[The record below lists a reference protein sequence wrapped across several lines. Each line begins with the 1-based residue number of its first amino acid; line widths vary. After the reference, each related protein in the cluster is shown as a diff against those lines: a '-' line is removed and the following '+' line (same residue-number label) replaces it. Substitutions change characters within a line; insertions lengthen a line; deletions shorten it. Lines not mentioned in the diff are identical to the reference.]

1 MPSAS
6 EAVAARLRAGPV
18 RVTGA
23 GTRAG
28 WGPPAETADAL
39 STEGL
44 DQIVDH
50 EPGDF
55 TAVVQAGVRLRD
67 AQSAFARAGQTLM
80 LDPPGD
86 GTIGGLIATADS
98 GPLRHRY
105 GAPRDLV
112 IGVALALS
120 DGTVARGGGRVIK
133 NVAGY
138 DLPKLAAGSYG
149 TLGVITEVAVRLHPL
164 PDRTATA
171 VLRHDDPDALQRRVL
186 ELVRMPL
193 EAEALDVRWDAGA
206 GQVLVRFAGAAAT
219 DRAARIADE
228 IVEAD
233 DGIWEEQRA
242 LQRGDVVVRV
252 HHLPTDLARV
262 LRAAPRAVGRAAV
275 GTTWVQG
282 ADVEVLRR
290 ELHPNPCVLLDG
302 PEELRARVDP
312 FAIPDGPER
321 ALMRSVKARFDPPRH
336 CNPGL
341 EP

>member
-6 EAVAARLRAGPV
+6 ESIARRLQEGPARIV
-18 RVTGA
+18 GA

-28 WGPPAETADAL
+28 WGTPVDAPPLPTD
-39 STEGL
+39 GL
-44 DQIVDH
+44 DRIVDH

-55 TAVVQAGVRLRD
+55 TAVLQAGVRLRD
-67 AQSAFARAGQTLM
+67 AQAAFARAGQTLM

-86 GTIGGLIATADS
+86 GTIGGAVACADH

-112 IGVALALS
+112 IGVEMALP

-138 DLPKLAAGSYG
+138 DLPKLAAGSFG

-164 PDRTATA
+164 PTATATA
-171 VLRHDDPDALQRRVL
+171 VFRHADAASLQRRVL
-186 ELVRMPL
+186 DLARRPL
-193 EAEALDVRWDAGA
+193 EAEALDVRWEGAA

-228 IVEAD
+228 IVEDD
-233 DGIWEEQRA
+233 DGIWAEQRA
-242 LQRGDVVVRV
+242 RQRGDYVVRV

-262 LRAAPRAVGRAAV
+262 LRAAPSAVGRGAF
-275 GTTWVQG
+275 GTTWIQG
-282 ADVEVLRR
+282 ADVQALRAA
-290 ELHPNPCVLLDG
+290 LAPNPCVLLDA
-302 PEELRARVDP
+302 PAEARGEDP
-312 FAIPDGPER
+312 FALAGRPER
-321 ALMRSVKARFDPPRH
+321 ELMRRVRERFDPEER

-341 EP
+341 LG